1 MGNFK
6 QKLGEGVTEI
16 KERSSE
22 TIESGEQ
29 MTNEAEQISSIL
41 DGITLQDSE
50 DVESIEGA
58 AEGTGLG
65 DKFLRHIERTKLI
78 VHIVDMSGIEGRD
91 PYQDYVTINKEL
103 EAFNKKILDS
113 SKDNAAFIVSIIS
126 LTLSSSPLFTNSFI
140 LINNSA
146 K

>member
-58 AEGTGLG
+58 AEG
-65 DKFLRHIERTKLI
+65 
-78 VHIVDMSGIEGRD
+78 
-91 PYQDYVTINKEL
+91 
-103 EAFNKKILDS
+103 
-113 SKDNAAFIVSIIS
+113 
-126 LTLSSSPLFTNSFI
+126 
-140 LINNSA
+140 
-146 K
+146 